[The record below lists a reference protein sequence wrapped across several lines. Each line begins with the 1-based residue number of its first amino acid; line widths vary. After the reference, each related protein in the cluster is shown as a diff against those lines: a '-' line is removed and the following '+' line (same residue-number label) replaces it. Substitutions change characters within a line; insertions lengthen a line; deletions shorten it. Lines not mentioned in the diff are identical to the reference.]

1 MTWYRTNRGKSTRV
15 IQQQT
20 PPQCGEGWAQGLYPD
35 DDCPLQ
41 DQRAL
46 QYSGYQHGRRS
57 SRGPETEMVQGPHF
71 SLFQETG
78 SGENVDEE
86 SSSKKGVDRE
96 GRKKG
101 YERIFIE
108 LNGARG

>member
-1 MTWYRTNRGKSTRV
+1 
-15 IQQQT
+15 
-20 PPQCGEGWAQGLYPD
+20 
-35 DDCPLQ
+35 
-41 DQRAL
+41 
-46 QYSGYQHGRRS
+46 
-57 SRGPETEMVQGPHF
+57 MVQGPHF